1 LESIIDAR
9 QSGGPDPVKVT
20 NISNALRHLSMA
32 LQVRASH
39 FNQII
44 DGIGSSQRCPK
55 YRFFARTDHIDIIE
69 VWMLVLRHTEPV
81 ADHFF
86 NHHPIE
92 ALGF

>member
-1 LESIIDAR
+1 
-9 QSGGPDPVKVT
+9 
-20 NISNALRHLSMA
+20 MA

-39 FNQII
+39 INQII

-55 YRFFARTDHIDIIE
+55 YRFFARTDHIEIIE
-69 VWMLVLRHTEPV
+69 VRMLVLRHTEPV

-86 NHHPIE
+86 NHHPVE